1 MKSLMMSTPEI
12 GSAGIFR
19 IPNAMQAGI
28 RSGLLAIL
36 AGTALVACGGGGG
49 ESTTTTTTTTPS
61 PASPAG
67 SGTLRVAL
75 TDAPACGFDQ
85 VNVTIERVRVHQSST
100 AGDNDGG
107 WVDIPV
113 VNGPRKVDLLALTN
127 GVLMELGQ
135 TTLTAGYYSQIR
147 LVLVSNKSMTMSNT
161 VKPTGAFETEMDTP
175 SAAQSGLKLINGFT
189 VAPAAVTDIVLDF
202 DACKSIV
209 QRGNGSY
216 GLKPVITMIPRTLT
230 AIAGYVQTGLTGV
243 TVTAQ
248 KNGVVLKGTQPAANG
263 YFALAPLD
271 PSKGPYDVVFTG
283 TNLTTSVIA
292 AVPVAAEQTTTLSS
306 SLDPVTMP
314 TSQSGTVS
322 GNVGPT
328 GTHETGSARALQA
341 VGAVPAIEVAAVNVD
356 SVTGNFS
363 LFLPT
368 AAPRLLAYSNP
379 MVTPLSFQAQAA
391 SAGKYKVEASATG
404 YVTQLSIE
412 VTATFG
418 ATTLVPNFALVP
430 VGP

>member
-1 MKSLMMSTPEI
+1 MKSFTTTPEI
-12 GSAGIFR
+12 VSAAR
-19 IPNAMQAGI
+19 SRNPNAVHAGI

-36 AGTALVACGGGGG
+36 AGTALVACGGGDGG
-49 ESTTTTTTTTPS
+49 STTTTTPTTP
-61 PASPAG
+61 AALPAG

-85 VNVTIERVRVHQSST
+85 VYVTVERIRVHQSST

-107 WVDIPV
+107 WVDFPV
-113 VNGPRKVDLLALTN
+113 VNGPRKVDLLSLTN

-135 TTLTAGYYSQIR
+135 TTLAAGYYSQIR
-147 LVLVSNKSMTMSNT
+147 LVLVSNKSVSMSNT

-189 VAPAAVTDIVLDF
+189 VAPDAITDIVLDF

-216 GLKPVITMIPRTLT
+216 GLKPVITMLPRTLT
-230 AIAGYVQTGLTGV
+230 AISGYVQAGLTGV

-248 KNGVVLKGTQPAANG
+248 KNGVVLKGTQPALDG
-263 YFALAPLD
+263 RFVLAPLD
-271 PSKGPYDVVFTG
+271 PAKGPYDIVFTG

-292 AVPVAAEQTTTLSS
+292 TVPVAAEQTTTLNST
-306 SLDPVTMP
+306 LYPVTMP
-314 TSQSGTVS
+314 PSQSGTVS
-322 GNVGPT
+322 GNVGPALAR
-328 GTHETGSARALQA
+328 ETASVRALQV
-341 VGAVPAIEVAAVNVD
+341 VGTVPAIEVAAVNVD
-356 SVTGNFS
+356 SSTGNYS

-368 AAPRLLAYSNP
+368 VAPRLLTYSNP
-379 MVTPLSFQAQAA
+379 MTTPLNFQAQTA

-404 YVTQLSIE
+404 YTAQLSNE
-412 VTATFG
+412 VTAVFG
-418 ATTLVPNFALVP
+418 VITPVPAFTLAP